1 MKKSFRKLVAAER
14 GAVAVEFAMAFM
26 PLAITFF
33 SFTQVGY
40 LYTAHLV
47 FKHAALAAGRAAIT
61 TVGPCNPG
69 EDKDKRRDPQ
79 DVKDAAHDALG
90 AGAWQNKFANL
101 EANASYGGGDL
112 YGDVRTKTTAR
123 YKCTVPLGKRIVCTG
138 GFVSMEEEVVLP
150 HQGARYNN
158 ATGCQ

>member
-1 MKKSFRKLVAAER
+1 MKPLRTLVAEKR
-14 GAVAVEFAMAFM
+14 GAVAVEFALAFM

-33 SFTQVGY
+33 SFTQVGF

-69 EDKDKRRDPQ
+69 EEMDKRRDPQ

-90 AGAWQNKFANL
+90 AGAWQNKFASL
-101 EANASYGGGDL
+101 EAEASYGGGDQ
-112 YGDVRTKTTAR
+112 YGDVHTKTTAK
-123 YKCTVPLGKRIVCTG
+123 YKCSVPLGNRIVCTG
-138 GFVSMEEEVVLP
+138 GYVKMEEDVVLP

-158 ATGCQ
+158 AGGCQ